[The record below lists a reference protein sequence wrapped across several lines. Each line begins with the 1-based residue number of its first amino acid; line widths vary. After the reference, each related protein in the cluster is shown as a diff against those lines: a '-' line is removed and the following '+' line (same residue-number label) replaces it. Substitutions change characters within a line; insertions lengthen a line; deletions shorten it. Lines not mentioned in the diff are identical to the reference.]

1 MLHDD
6 LYACFIYVVNIH
18 PNNHFHQS
26 GMVIWS
32 PIFMQ
37 SERRRMPMA
46 IAHGFSSHGL
56 YDGPPRVT
64 QWSSSANLGFGHEAS
79 RHAPGKSSSPPSN
92 HHRPFTSFLALL
104 GLSRSMAMAETIS
117 HSPFVHPEYPEL
129 AKLTSKISSIWI
141 LWIQ

>member
-64 QWSSSANLGFGHEAS
+64 QWSSSANLGFGHESNHFSGSITSCSRQIIIPSKQSSSSFHVFFGITGSIAQHGHGRNDKPFTICAS
-79 RHAPGKSSSPPSN
+79 RV
-92 HHRPFTSFLALL
+92 
-104 GLSRSMAMAETIS
+104 SR
-117 HSPFVHPEYPEL
+117 VG
-129 AKLTSKISSIWI
+129 
-141 LWIQ
+141 QVDQ